1 MSQNNRNPNEKK
13 KFTDQFRNANGSY
26 HIPTWLIVVL
36 FILDCWPIALCLL
49 IARLCEDKSSPAA
62 HPQES
67 PNSDTGCESKPTG
80 QGTGSSTDM
89 RDVQGQYASGGGA
102 TQASQEQRVYVNATP
117 GKKKNAKKKIGT
129 QKLWLILGVV
139 LCLFSVSELP
149 DSIQY
154 LVWCIRENTG
164 ISYAVRDVV
173 QDSLWL
179 IGGIVMLL
187 VSASMRAS
195 AKKRKRVAAI
205 VGNSNY
211 ILIDEVAEALS
222 MSRRKTERILQRCI
236 DCGMFGEKAYLD
248 MRSDC
253 LVIRGATPMS
263 KKARAEAEAA
273 ERAAEE
279 ATDNLDEYEKTLQEL
294 RELNNRIPGEEMS
307 AKISRMEDLTAKIF
321 KLAKEQPEKLG
332 SMRKFMDYYLPTS
345 LKLLARYEKLDAQG
359 VEGTNIRAS
368 KRQIEE
374 TMDTM
379 ITAFEKQLDKLF
391 LSESID
397 ISADIA
403 AMQNLMRADGL
414 MENEI
419 FDKLQ

>member
-1 MSQNNRNPNEKK
+1 MSQNNMNPNEKK

-36 FILDCWPIALCLL
+36 FICGGWPVALCLL
-49 IARLCEDKSSPAA
+49 IARFCEDKDGQPDDGCASANNDADPA
-62 HPQES
+62 
-67 PNSDTGCESKPTG
+67 
-80 QGTGSSTDM
+80 QGK
-89 RDVQGQYASGGGA
+89 
-102 TQASQEQRVYVNATP
+102 RVYVNPVP
-117 GKKKNAKKKIGT
+117 GKKNNGKKKIST
-129 QKLWLILGVV
+129 QKLWLILGIV
-139 LCLFSVSELP
+139 LCLFSVTELP

-154 LVWCIRENTG
+154 LVWCIQESTG
-164 ISYAVRDVV
+164 VSYAVQDVV
-173 QDSLWL
+173 TDTIWL
-179 IGGIVMLL
+179 LCGVIMLL
-187 VSASMRAS
+187 VSAGMRAS

-205 VGNSNY
+205 VGDSDH
-211 ILIDEVAEALS
+211 ILIDEVAEALPA
-222 MSRRKTERILQRCI
+222 SRGKTERILQRCI
-236 DCGMFGEKAYLD
+236 DFGMFGEKAYLD

-253 LVIRGATPMS
+253 LVVRGEAPIS
-263 KKARAEAEAA
+263 KKAKAEAEAA
-273 ERAAEE
+273 ERAAK
-279 ATDNLDEYEKTLQEL
+279 AAADNLDEYEKILKEL
-294 RELNNRIPGEEMS
+294 RDLNDRIPGEEMS

-359 VEGTNIRAS
+359 VEGTNISES
-368 KRQIEE
+368 KHQIEE

-379 ITAFEKQLDKLF
+379 VTAFEKQLDKLF

>member
-1 MSQNNRNPNEKK
+1 MSQNNMNPNEKK

-36 FILDCWPIALCLL
+36 FICGGWPVALCLL
-49 IARLCEDKSSPAA
+49 IARFCEDKDGQPDDGCASANNDADPA
-62 HPQES
+62 
-67 PNSDTGCESKPTG
+67 
-80 QGTGSSTDM
+80 QGNDA
-89 RDVQGQYASGGGA
+89 QGQCVYANP
-102 TQASQEQRVYVNATP
+102 VP
-117 GKKKNAKKKIGT
+117 GKKNNGKKKIST
-129 QKLWLILGVV
+129 QKLWLILGIV
-139 LCLFSVSELP
+139 LCLFSVTELP

-154 LVWCIRENTG
+154 LVWCIQESTG
-164 ISYAVRDVV
+164 VSYAVQDVV
-173 QDSLWL
+173 TDTIWL
-179 IGGIVMLL
+179 LCGVIMLL
-187 VSASMRAS
+187 VSAGMRAS

-205 VGNSNY
+205 VGDSDY
-211 ILIDEVAEALS
+211 ILIDEVAEALPA
-222 MSRRKTERILQRCI
+222 SRGKTERILQRCI
-236 DCGMFGEKAYLD
+236 DFGMFGEKAYLD

-253 LVIRGATPMS
+253 LVVRGEAPIS
-263 KKARAEAEAA
+263 KKAKAEAEAA
-273 ERAAEE
+273 ERAAK
-279 ATDNLDEYEKTLQEL
+279 AAADNLDEYEKILKEL
-294 RELNNRIPGEEMS
+294 RDLNDRIPGEEMS

-359 VEGTNIRAS
+359 VEGTNISES
-368 KRQIEE
+368 KHQIEE

-379 ITAFEKQLDKLF
+379 VTAFEKQLDKLF